1 MKLKRIISLLA
12 AGSLLMTALYSC
24 GKSEKDEKES
34 DNTQMIEDD
43 DFWLPKDLRFE
54 GETFDLYV
62 AMPTASQS
70 FIAPEETGHHIT
82 DAVYTRNKLVEQR
95 LGVELNFVGTAKTS
109 SGEDQNYESS
119 LIRTL
124 IQGGDDTYDAYV
136 HAQHGMMP
144 TLIEEGLFVDWNE
157 LKYVN
162 TDNPWWYS
170 NVKRDI
176 CFGNKIYCMT
186 GDYNF
191 KSFASTACVAFNKT
205 LCDELGLEYP
215 YQAVF
220 DGTWTHDMMVEY
232 IKKSTK
238 DLNGDGTITTEHD
251 RYGYMGWQPEIYG
264 DLYCGYG
271 GNAIGK
277 DDNNMPIL
285 TIGSERMVTVI
296 DKMIELFNLEGAYV
310 EGTTYGLD
318 DTMFSE
324 GRLMFNDSFLSHIPG
339 MRGYE
344 NVDVGFVPYPKLDE
358 AQEEYYS
365 RTATTA
371 GMTYIPVTNNN
382 LDMTGAVLETMAYY
396 SGDTIIDTY
405 FDIILTIQS
414 TRDIESE
421 EMIPIIKDSARFM
434 EQIIGFTGSNIV
446 MKNQGNTLSSFVA
459 AHKDSWQLKIDKLC
473 EFYES

>member
-34 DNTQMIEDD
+34 DNAQMIEDD

-124 IQGGDDTYDAYV
+124 IQGGDDTYDAYI

-176 CFGNKIYCMT
+176 CFGDKIYCMT

-191 KSFASTACVAFNKT
+191 KSLASTACIAFNKT

-215 YQAVF
+215 YKAVI
-220 DGTWTHDMMVEY
+220 DGTWTHDMMVDY

-238 DLNGDGTITTEHD
+238 DLNGDSSVTTEYD
-251 RYGYMGWQPEIYG
+251 R
-264 DLYCGYG
+264 
-271 GNAIGK
+271 
-277 DDNNMPIL
+277 
-285 TIGSERMVTVI
+285 
-296 DKMIELFNLEGAYV
+296 F
-310 EGTTYGLD
+310 
-318 DTMFSE
+318 
-324 GRLMFNDSFLSHIPG
+324 
-339 MRGYE
+339 
-344 NVDVGFVPYPKLDE
+344 
-358 AQEEYYS
+358 
-365 RTATTA
+365 
-371 GMTYIPVTNNN
+371 
-382 LDMTGAVLETMAYY
+382 
-396 SGDTIIDTY
+396 
-405 FDIILTIQS
+405 
-414 TRDIESE
+414 
-421 EMIPIIKDSARFM
+421 
-434 EQIIGFTGSNIV
+434 
-446 MKNQGNTLSSFVA
+446 
-459 AHKDSWQLKIDKLC
+459 
-473 EFYES
+473 

>member
-1 MKLKRIISLLA
+1 
-12 AGSLLMTALYSC
+12 
-24 GKSEKDEKES
+24 
-34 DNTQMIEDD
+34 
-43 DFWLPKDLRFE
+43 
-54 GETFDLYV
+54 
-62 AMPTASQS
+62 
-70 FIAPEETGHHIT
+70 
-82 DAVYTRNKLVEQR
+82 
-95 LGVELNFVGTAKTS
+95 
-109 SGEDQNYESS
+109 
-119 LIRTL
+119 
-124 IQGGDDTYDAYV
+124 
-136 HAQHGMMP
+136 
-144 TLIEEGLFVDWNE
+144 
-157 LKYVN
+157 
-162 TDNPWWYS
+162 
-170 NVKRDI
+170 
-176 CFGNKIYCMT
+176 
-186 GDYNF
+186 
-191 KSFASTACVAFNKT
+191 
-205 LCDELGLEYP
+205 
-215 YQAVF
+215 
-220 DGTWTHDMMVEY
+220 MMVEY

-324 GRLMFNDSFLSHIPG
+324 GRLMFNDSFLSHVPG

-446 MKNQGNTLSSFVA
+446 MKKQGNTISSFVE
-459 AHKDSWQLKIDKLC
+459 AHKDAWQLKIDKLC